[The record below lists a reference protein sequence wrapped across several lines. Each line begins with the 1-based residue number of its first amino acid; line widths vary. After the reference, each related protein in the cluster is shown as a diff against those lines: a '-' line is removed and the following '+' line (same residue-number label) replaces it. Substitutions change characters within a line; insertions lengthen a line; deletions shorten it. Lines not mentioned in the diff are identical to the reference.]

1 MIYIN
6 TVWIPYN
13 IEKKINNGIIE
24 MTNMFKKVF
33 ININIKQKLF
43 QVKYYERKNTVDSR
57 ICG

>member
-1 MIYIN
+1 
-6 TVWIPYN
+6 
-13 IEKKINNGIIE
+13 